1 MGIALGLLSGIP
13 YLLATPRVKSPT
25 FPALLVLLIIT
36 SLFFSLL
43 GISYYAPPKVKR
55 WALAVGN
62 GFVSSVVLR
71 IIFDVVVEPRSHN
84 IFPFEIVAAMLIS
97 APFVYAGAYAGKKL
111 SWVETK
117 TVTGG
122 PIKN

>member
-1 MGIALGLLSGIP
+1 MIRGHRTRTPLRNTLFTGYSQSQVSNFPGSFSP
-13 YLLATPRVKSPT
+13 PDHHLA
-25 FPALLVLLIIT
+25 
-36 SLFFSLL
+36 FFSLL

-97 APFVYAGAYAGKKL
+97 APFVYAGA
-111 SWVETK
+111 
-117 TVTGG
+117 
-122 PIKN
+122 